1 MGHSDEDIKR
11 IDSGELVSAA
21 VLHGDILYL
30 SGLTD
35 ESGEDHDTYQ
45 QTVVTLS
52 ELDRYLRH
60 YGSNRERLL
69 RVEIWLADIKDF
81 DAMNRAWIEWL
92 GNSPDLHAPAF
103 RRGWPDRNIA

>member
-1 MGHSDEDIKR
+1 
-11 IDSGELVSAA
+11 VTFCT
-21 VLHGDILYL
+21 L

-92 GNSPDLHAPAF
+92 GNSPRPARACVQAGLAGLALS
-103 RRGWPDRNIA
+103 RRNHGHSSMLNQALPLSTV